1 MKLKINTQICMLAAG
16 MLLAFSCQTE
26 PDLTNAPT
34 ISFKNDIQS
43 ILAGNCTMS
52 GCHNGNGHEDEFS
65 LETYDEVVKHIK
77 PGNSHSSELYLAVA
91 NRSANPMPP
100 AGPLPTASIQKIYL
114 WIEQGAKNN

>member
-1 MKLKINTQICMLAAG
+1 MKLKIHSLICLLAAG
-16 MLLAFSCQTE
+16 MLLASSCQTE

-52 GCHNGNGHEDEFS
+52 GCHNGNGREGAFS
-65 LETYDEVVKHIK
+65 LETYDEVVRKVT
-77 PGNSHSSELYLAVA
+77 PGNSHNSELYMAVA
-91 NRSANPMPP
+91 NRTANLMPP